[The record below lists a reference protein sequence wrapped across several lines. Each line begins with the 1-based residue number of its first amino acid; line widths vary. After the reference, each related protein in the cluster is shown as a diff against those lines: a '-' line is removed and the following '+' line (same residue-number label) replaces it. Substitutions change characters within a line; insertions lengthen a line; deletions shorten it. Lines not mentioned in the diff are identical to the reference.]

1 MNPKLM
7 KLIVKGAIG
16 LAFSAAIGYTIKLEK
31 AVEERID
38 DHFDES
44 TDDQEN

>member
-7 KLIVKGAIG
+7 KFLVKGAIG

-31 AVEERID
+31 KVEGAID
-38 DHFDES
+38 EHY
-44 TDDQEN
+44 ENKDN